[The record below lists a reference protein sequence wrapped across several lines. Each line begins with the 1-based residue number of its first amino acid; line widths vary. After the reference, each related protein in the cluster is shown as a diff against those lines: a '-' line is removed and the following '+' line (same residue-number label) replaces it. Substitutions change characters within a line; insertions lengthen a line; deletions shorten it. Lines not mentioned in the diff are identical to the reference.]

1 MVMDLTEP
9 IPVIAPSSASPERLL
24 KLAIVV
30 GAAGVIA
37 LIVAVIVLV
46 WTVTGVAAPVVSQQA
61 SMPAD
66 VVSKPIPAAPA
77 ADLVPDP
84 APGARART
92 GTRRRHRHPQAAPA
106 AAPVVDSAGTDSE
119 ILRNPAMAAIAPTA
133 PAPVSDAAPTA
144 TPLPTL
150 ALPNGDVSNFD
161 WNDVDSGL
169 QNAAAAYL
177 WQNSGADATTGSIV
191 GAGTAVA
198 TTALSVVGT
207 NAGNLV
213 NTLILANLGY
223 FGPQN
228 GTAPTELRP
237 WPRRLRLSQIG
248 VGVPSVPN
256 SIGIPGTPIGTQI
269 GPPQLG
275 PPQLPQIGPPSIG
288 IPGTPIGTQIGPP
301 QLPQIGPPSIGIPGT
316 PIGTQIGPP
325 QIGPPHLGIGIPG
338 TPIGIG
344 F

>member
-1 MVMDLTEP
+1 MDLTEP
-9 IPVIAPSSASPERLL
+9 IPVIAPSLSPSPERLL

-37 LIVAVIVLV
+37 LIAAVIVLV

-61 SMPAD
+61 SVPAD
-66 VVSKPIPAAPA
+66 VVSKPVPAAPA
-77 ADLVPDP
+77 AALDPEP
-84 APGARART
+84 APAPA
-92 GTRRRHRHPQAAPA
+92 PAVAFAPEAAPA
-106 AAPVVDSAGTDSE
+106 AAPADKSAGTNSE

-133 PAPVSDAAPTA
+133 PEPVSDAAPTGTA
-144 TPLPTL
+144 PTL
-150 ALPNGDVSNFD
+150 SLPNGDLNGLD

-177 WQNSGADATTGSIV
+177 WQNSGADATTGSII
-191 GAGTAVA
+191 GAGTAIG

-213 NTLILANLGY
+213 NTLILANSGFY
-223 FGPQN
+223 GTPGN
-228 GTAPTELRP
+228 GNDLVKGLAAPAAAV
-237 WPRRLRLSQIG
+237 SQIG
-248 VGVPSVPN
+248 VGVPSVPT
-256 SIGIPGTPIGTQI
+256 SVGIPGTPIGIGTQI
-269 GPPQLG
+269 G

-288 IPGTPIGTQIGPP
+288 IPGTPIGTQIGP
-301 QLPQIGPPSIGIPGT
+301 PQIGPPSIGIPGT